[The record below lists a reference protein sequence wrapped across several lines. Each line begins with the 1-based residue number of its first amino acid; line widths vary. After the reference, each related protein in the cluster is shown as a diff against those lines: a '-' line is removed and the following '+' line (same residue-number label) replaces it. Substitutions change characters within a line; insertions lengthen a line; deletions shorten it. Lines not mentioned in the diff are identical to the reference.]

1 MLPDVAMKFDESSHR
16 DHAHDCAEGKLAV
29 EFNARRTVSRSDAT
43 GRVRIQTFGKSYVAT
58 WRIVGDTVEVTSTL
72 GVGSVILGGLASSP
86 SIAATDKLR
95 EMALQASKPAAVKSD
110 RARFNVRDA

>member
-1 MLPDVAMKFDESSHR
+1 M
-16 DHAHDCAEGKLAV
+16 
-29 EFNARRTVSRSDAT
+29 SRSDAT
-43 GRVRIQTFGKSYVAT
+43 GRVRVQTFGKSYVAT

-86 SIAATDKLR
+86 SIAATEKLR
-95 EMALQASKPAAVKSD
+95 EMALQASKPAAVKTD